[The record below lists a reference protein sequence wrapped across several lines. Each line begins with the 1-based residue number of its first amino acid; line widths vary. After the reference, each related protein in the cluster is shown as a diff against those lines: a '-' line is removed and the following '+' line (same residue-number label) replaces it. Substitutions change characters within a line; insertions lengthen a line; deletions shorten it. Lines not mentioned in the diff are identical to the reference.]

1 MPAFY
6 LIESNKFETYS
17 SHPYSYKQSNLLKM
31 SAATATA
38 TAKRPTL
45 PVRYIDDAVVEVGL
59 DEAGRGCFWGPM
71 MAGAVVWPSE
81 SDWTAEH
88 AALAPQIRDSKKI
101 SPKKRER
108 IADEIERLAIA
119 WGVGVVTA
127 AELDEK
133 GVTWA
138 NQETFRRAIGDLK
151 MPVASGAGSDEPLSA
166 FSPPERL
173 LIDGELSI
181 DDWPADQQ
189 HTLVEG
195 DGLFLPIAAASILA
209 KVHHDRWTQAY
220 CDENAEC
227 AERYGLRSGK
237 GYGTQVHRDG
247 LVAYGAHEL
256 HRRTFIGRYVPAE
269 QALARPNVVISGY
282 RRNFFTLRQEV
293 PKDGQ
298 TGNEKGGEKRVNGG
312 IPCEDV
318 PALAGAGVGMMHV
331 PADKCII
338 RL

>member
-1 MPAFY
+1 M
-6 LIESNKFETYS
+6 
-17 SHPYSYKQSNLLKM
+17 
-31 SAATATA
+31 
-38 TAKRPTL
+38 
-45 PVRYIDDAVVEVGL
+45 EVGL

-101 SPKKRER
+101 SPKKRETL
-108 IADEIERLAIA
+108 AAAIERLALA

-138 NQETFRRAIGDLK
+138 NQETFRRAIGNLK
-151 MPVASGAGSDEPLSA
+151 WSVASGAGSDTALSTC
-166 FSPPERL
+166 SPRDSVRL

-220 CDENAEC
+220 CDGNAEC
-227 AERYGLRSGK
+227 AERYGLRTGK

-247 LVAYGAHEL
+247 LVAHGAHEL

-293 PKDGQ
+293 SKDDQ
-298 TGNEKGGEKRVNGG
+298 TDNGKGNGKGVNGG
-312 IPCEDV
+312 ITCEDV

>member
-1 MPAFY
+1 
-6 LIESNKFETYS
+6 
-17 SHPYSYKQSNLLKM
+17 M
-31 SAATATA
+31 SAAAEATTAATA
-38 TAKRPTL
+38 ATKRPTL
-45 PVRYIDDAVVEVGL
+45 CVRHTEDDVVEVGL

-88 AALAPQIRDSKKI
+88 VALAPQIRDSKKI
-101 SPKKRER
+101 SPKKREV
-108 IADEIERLAIA
+108 IAAAIERLALA

-151 MPVASGAGSDEPLSA
+151 TTGTATGVSLS
-166 FSPPERL
+166 SPPERL

-181 DDWPADQQ
+181 DDWPAEQQ
-189 HTLVEG
+189 HTIVEG

-209 KVHHDRWTQAY
+209 KVHHDRWVQAY
-220 CDENAEC
+220 CDGNEIC
-227 AERYGLRSGK
+227 AERYGLRTGK

-247 LVAYGAHEL
+247 LTAHGAHEL

-293 PKDGQ
+293 PKDGPK
-298 TGNEKGGEKRVNGG
+298 GNGKGGEKRVEL
-312 IPCEDV
+312 CDDV

>member
-1 MPAFY
+1 
-6 LIESNKFETYS
+6 
-17 SHPYSYKQSNLLKM
+17 
-31 SAATATA
+31 
-38 TAKRPTL
+38 
-45 PVRYIDDAVVEVGL
+45 
-59 DEAGRGCFWGPM
+59 M
-71 MAGAVVWPSE
+71 MAGAVVWPRE
-81 SDWTAEH
+81 ADWLPEH

-101 SPKKRER
+101 SPKKRDK
-108 IADEIERLAIA
+108 IADDIERLAIA

-138 NQETFRRAIGDLK
+138 NQEAFRRAIGNLK
-151 MPVASGAGSDEPLSA
+151 TTGSCGGLKEPVG
-166 FSPPERL
+166 RL

-189 HTLVEG
+189 HTIVEG

-209 KVHHDRWTQAY
+209 KVHHDRWVQAY
-220 CDENAEC
+220 CDSNAEC
-227 AERYGLRSGK
+227 AERYGLRTGK

-247 LVAYGAHEL
+247 LTAHGAHEL

-293 PKDGQ
+293 PKDNG
-298 TGNEKGGEKRVNGG
+298 KGGEKHVTGG
-312 IPCEDV
+312 ALCEDV
-318 PALAGAGVGMMHV
+318 PALVGAGAGAGASASANAGMMHV

>member
-1 MPAFY
+1 MLATAAPA
-6 LIESNKFETYS
+6 TAA
-17 SHPYSYKQSNLLKM
+17 
-31 SAATATA
+31 SAAT
-38 TAKRPTL
+38 KRPTL
-45 PVRYIDDAVVEVGL
+45 PVRHTEDDAVEVGL

-71 MAGAVVWPSE
+71 MAGAVVWPRESE
-81 SDWTAEH
+81 WTAEH

-101 SPKKRER
+101 SPKKRDR
-108 IADEIERLAIA
+108 IADDIERLAIA

-138 NQETFRRAIGDLK
+138 NQEAFRRAIGGLK
-151 MPVASGAGSDEPLSA
+151 ATGLATVAGDGSDNPLSP
-166 FSPPERL
+166 FPRPDRL

-189 HTLVEG
+189 HTIVEG

-209 KVHHDRWTQAY
+209 KVHHDRWVQAY
-220 CDENAEC
+220 CDKNAEC
-227 AERYGLRSGK
+227 AERYGLRTGK

-247 LVAYGAHEL
+247 LTAHGAHEL

-293 PKDGQ
+293 PKDDK
-298 TGNEKGGEKRVNGG
+298 KGVNGG
-312 IPCEDV
+312 ALCEDV
-318 PALAGAGVGMMHV
+318 PALAGAGAGMMHV
-331 PADKCII
+331 PTDKCII